1 MTNMRSKR
9 TKRKRLIWLGAFYIC
24 LFMVILV
31 RSFDFQVINR
41 KPWSNLAPV
50 QYEHRIKLIANRG
63 VIYDRDMN
71 LLAMDKPI
79 ISLAVDPKRIVNY
92 KEAARKLSKVLK
104 QSSDYYLKKLE
115 ENSDK
120 SFLRIAKE
128 ISEEQKQSLFNL
140 DVEGLIII
148 KDRKRIRPFGDLA
161 VQTLGLTNKKHQ
173 GVWGVEQSFDQVLSG
188 NDGWAIY
195 QKNGPGEDYFTCPEY
210 PVKVSENGKDIV
222 LTLNHTFQTIVEE
235 ELSRAV
241 IKHHAKY
248 GSAVLMNSYTGEILA
263 MASIVGDKIRN
274 KQVELGEWIKNR
286 SIQVAH
292 EPGSSFKIVTSSAA
306 IEEND
311 FTPKSLIFCEN
322 GKYKILDHTI
332 HDHNKKYAWLTLS
345 QVLENSSNIGI
356 SKVGKKLGKEIL
368 YKYIRDFGF
377 GNRSGIRLPA
387 ETAGILRPV
396 YDWSEFSTYAISFG
410 QEISATSLQ
419 LVSMMSVVANGG
431 ELVKPLIVKKIIDN
445 KGETVETFE
454 RTLIRRVVSEK
465 TAEIVKGMLENVV
478 KYGSGEKAAVEGVRV
493 AGKTGTAQKSMP
505 GFKGYVPGLYTSSF
519 VGMWPVEYPQF
530 VMVVMLEE
538 PKKNY
543 WGGVAAA
550 PVFSNI
556 VYRISGLS
564 VKPEFKNDSNDK
576 KKKNK
581 FLFTDLELQN
591 DRNAHQKDQT
601 VPTADEIKTANR
613 VSSPFHMPN
622 LKGLS
627 IRGALRILGDY
638 GVKVNV
644 EGNGVVVT
652 QYPSPGRELK
662 KIEVCKLICN
672 SKGIID

>member
-1 MTNMRSKR
+1 MRLKK
-9 TKRKRLIWLGAFYIC
+9 TKRNRLIWLGAFYTC
-24 LFMVILV
+24 LFIVILF

-79 ISLAVDPKRIVNY
+79 ISLAVDAKKINNY
-92 KEAARKLSKVLK
+92 KETAQKLSKVLN
-104 QSSDYYLKKLE
+104 QNSDFYFNKLE
-115 ENSDK
+115 ENNEK

-128 ISEEQKQSLFNL
+128 ISEEQRQSLFNL
-140 DVEGLIII
+140 GIDGLIII
-148 KDRKRIRPFGDLA
+148 KDRKRIRPCGDLA
-161 VQTLGLTNKKHQ
+161 IQTLGFTNKKHH

-210 PVKVSENGKDIV
+210 PVKVPENGKDIV

-241 IKHHAKY
+241 VKHHAKY
-248 GSAVLMNSYTGEILA
+248 GSAVLMNPYTGEVLA
-263 MASIVGDKIRN
+263 MASIVGDKIQN
-274 KQVELGEWIKNR
+274 KQVELGEWIQNR
-286 SIQVAH
+286 AIQVAH

-306 IEEND
+306 IDEND

-322 GKYKILDHTI
+322 GKYKVSDHTI

-356 SKVGKKLGKEIL
+356 SKVGKKLGKEVL

-377 GNRSGIRLPA
+377 GNRTGIRLPA
-387 ETAGILRPV
+387 ETPGILRPV

-419 LVSMMSVVANGG
+419 LVSMMSVIANGG
-431 ELVKPLIVKKIIDN
+431 ELIQPFVVKKIIDN
-445 KGETVETFE
+445 RGETEDTFA
-454 RTLIRRVVSEK
+454 RKVIRRVINEK

-478 KYGSGEKAAVEGVRV
+478 KYGSGENAAVEGVRV

-519 VGMWPVEYPQF
+519 VGIWPVEYPQF
-530 VMVVMLEE
+530 AMVVMLEE

-564 VKPEFKNDSNDK
+564 IKPDFKNNSNDK
-576 KKKNK
+576 KQKNK
-581 FLFTDLELQN
+581 FLFTDLTIQN
-591 DRNAHQKDQT
+591 EMNSPQKEQIVKKT
-601 VPTADEIKTANR
+601 DEIKQINR
-613 VSSPFHMPN
+613 VTSAFHMPD

-627 IRGALRILGDY
+627 IRGALRILSEY

-644 EGNGVVVT
+644 EGSGVVVT

-662 KIEVCKLICN
+662 GINVCRLICN
-672 SKGIID
+672 SKVIID